1 MDNRF
6 VIYGLNAQVWDVA
19 ALLTALCHAAP
30 ESNAATPKHLTLA
43 LPQLLQSTSSLLV
56 RHKKAGA
63 GTANAAH
70 RKKKKKMGRRVLPS
84 VDEVPMRTI
93 APTGGVTPLFVFSLA
108 SLAYS
113 RQPTPLGT
121 WIETQEHRRLGEG
134 EMWSNPG

>member
-1 MDNRF
+1 MQRLRVKCGNPQAPHL
-6 VIYGLNAQVWDVA
+6 GATA
-19 ALLTALCHAAP
+19 AAA
-30 ESNAATPKHLTLA
+30 EHLVLA
-43 LPQLLQSTSSLLV
+43 RPPQTSRR
-56 RHKKAGA
+56 RHCKSSAPQ
-63 GTANAAH
+63 
-70 RKKKKKMGRRVLPS
+70 KKKKMGRRVLPS